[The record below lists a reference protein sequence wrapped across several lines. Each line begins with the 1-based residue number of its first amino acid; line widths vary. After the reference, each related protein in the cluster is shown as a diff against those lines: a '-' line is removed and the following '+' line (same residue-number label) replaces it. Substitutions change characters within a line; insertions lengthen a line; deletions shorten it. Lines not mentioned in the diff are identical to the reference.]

1 MQPTICILG
10 KKWVSKNLVGI
21 ILVYFLPYIA
31 NTVLRN
37 TTGYRGREIHH
48 SVPVIEFL
56 QKKRLHFCK
65 RFCDPGGT
73 RTLDPM
79 IKSHL
84 LYQLSYG
91 VDFLNGTGA
100 KVTLFEKPANDYSKK
115 FLATTIFDT
124 PANDPAIQDNHL
136 FPKPHFPN
144 PFFPTLQT
152 YKAPMGDYG

>member
-56 QKKRLHFCK
+56 KKKNAC
-65 RFCDPGGT
+65 
-73 RTLDPM
+73 
-79 IKSHL
+79 ISA
-84 LYQLSYG
+84 S
-91 VDFLNGTGA
+91 A
-100 KVTLFEKPANDYSKK
+100 SVTPEGLEPS
-115 FLATTIFDT
+115 T
-124 PANDPAIQDNHL
+124 Q
-136 FPKPHFPN
+136 
-144 PFFPTLQT
+144 
-152 YKAPMGDYG
+152 

>member
-1 MQPTICILG
+1 M
-10 KKWVSKNLVGI
+10 GI
-21 ILVYFLPYIA
+21 ILVYSLPYIA

-37 TTGYRGREIHH
+37 TTGHRGREIHH

-91 VDFLNGTGA
+91 VDFLDGTGA

-124 PANDPAIQDNHL
+124 PANDPAIQDSHL
-136 FPKPHFPN
+136 LPKPHCSN

-152 YKAPMGDYG
+152 YKAPTGDYG

>member
-1 MQPTICILG
+1 MYIKKQPASIKRKQQLLLLSAEKEGFEPPEPLSSTVFKTAAIDHSAIFPISKSCDLG
-10 KKWVSKNLVGI
+10 G
-21 ILVYFLPYIA
+21 A
-31 NTVLRN
+31 
-37 TTGYRGREIHH
+37 
-48 SVPVIEFL
+48 
-56 QKKRLHFCK
+56 
-65 RFCDPGGT
+65 

-91 VDFLNGTGA
+91 VDFLDGTGA

-136 FPKPHFPN
+136 LPKPHFPN

>member
-1 MQPTICILG
+1 MHYCAG
-10 KKWVSKNLVGI
+10 A
-21 ILVYFLPYIA
+21 FLF
-31 NTVLRN
+31 R
-37 TTGYRGREIHH
+37 
-48 SVPVIEFL
+48 
-56 QKKRLHFCK
+56 
-65 RFCDPGGT
+65 DPGGA

-115 FLATTIFDT
+115 FLAATIFDT
-124 PANDPAIQDNHL
+124 PANDPAIQDSRRL
-136 FPKPHFPN
+136 PKPHCPN

>member
-1 MQPTICILG
+1 M
-10 KKWVSKNLVGI
+10 
-21 ILVYFLPYIA
+21 A

-37 TTGYRGREIHH
+37 TTGYRGEGDTSLCSCYRI
-48 SVPVIEFL
+48 FT
-56 QKKRLHFCK
+56 KKRLHFCK

-91 VDFLNGTGA
+91 VDFLDGTGA

-136 FPKPHFPN
+136 LPKPHFPN

>member
-1 MQPTICILG
+1 
-10 KKWVSKNLVGI
+10 
-21 ILVYFLPYIA
+21 
-31 NTVLRN
+31 
-37 TTGYRGREIHH
+37 
-48 SVPVIEFL
+48 
-56 QKKRLHFCK
+56 
-65 RFCDPGGT
+65 
-73 RTLDPM
+73 M

-124 PANDPAIQDNHL
+124 PANDPAIQDSHL
-136 FPKPHFPN
+136 LPKPHCSN

-152 YKAPMGDYG
+152 YKAPTGDYG

>member
-1 MQPTICILG
+1 M
-10 KKWVSKNLVGI
+10 GI
-21 ILVYFLPYIA
+21 ILVYSLPYIA
-31 NTVLRN
+31 NAVLRN

-91 VDFLNGTGA
+91 VDFLDGTGA

-115 FLATTIFDT
+115 ISR
-124 PANDPAIQDNHL
+124 NHY
-136 FPKPHFPN
+136 F
-144 PFFPTLQT
+144 
-152 YKAPMGDYG
+152 

>member
-1 MQPTICILG
+1 MYIL
-10 KKWVSKNLVGI
+10 S
-21 ILVYFLPYIA
+21 PIA

-84 LYQLSYG
+84 LYQLSYQ
-91 VDFLNGTGA
+91 VI
-100 KVTLFEKPANDYSKK
+100 LFRYRYFFKP
-115 FLATTIFDT
+115 
-124 PANDPAIQDNHL
+124 
-136 FPKPHFPN
+136 
-144 PFFPTLQT
+144 PFVSRLRVQR
-152 YKAPMGDYG
+152 

>member
-21 ILVYFLPYIA
+21 VLVYSLPHIA

-91 VDFLNGTGA
+91 VDFLDGTGA
-100 KVTLFEKPANDYSKK
+100 KVTLFEKPAND
-115 FLATTIFDT
+115 
-124 PANDPAIQDNHL
+124 PAIQDSHL
-136 FPKPHFPN
+136 LPKPHCSN

-152 YKAPMGDYG
+152 YKAPTGDYG

>member
-1 MQPTICILG
+1 
-10 KKWVSKNLVGI
+10 
-21 ILVYFLPYIA
+21 
-31 NTVLRN
+31 
-37 TTGYRGREIHH
+37 
-48 SVPVIEFL
+48 
-56 QKKRLHFCK
+56 
-65 RFCDPGGT
+65 
-73 RTLDPM
+73 M

-84 LYQLSYG
+84 LYHLSYG
-91 VDFLNGTGA
+91 VAFLDGTGA

-136 FPKPHFPN
+136 LPKPHFPN

>member
-1 MQPTICILG
+1 MIFSDFPL
-10 KKWVSKNLVGI
+10 LVVFI
-21 ILVYFLPYIA
+21 
-31 NTVLRN
+31 
-37 TTGYRGREIHH
+37 
-48 SVPVIEFL
+48 S
-56 QKKRLHFCK
+56 
-65 RFCDPGGT
+65 DPGEA

-91 VDFLNGTGA
+91 VDFLDGTGA

-136 FPKPHFPN
+136 PPKPHFPN

>member
-1 MQPTICILG
+1 MVENNIRLTRFNQIFTPLSSPPI
-10 KKWVSKNLVGI
+10 
-21 ILVYFLPYIA
+21 FLA
-31 NTVLRN
+31 GTQ
-37 TTGYRGREIHH
+37 GGGREIHH

-91 VDFLNGTGA
+91 VDFLDGTGA

-124 PANDPAIQDNHL
+124 PANDPAIQDSHL
-136 FPKPHFPN
+136 LPKPHCSN

-152 YKAPMGDYG
+152 YKAPTGDYG